1 MPAETLLTQKL
12 TPFINVRGISV
23 SSESEGNF
31 YFKCWE
37 MDKVQLT
44 PTSIDL
50 AAQTYFEIKIE
61 FETWLQ
67 KEQFFFNI
75 F

>member
-1 MPAETLLTQKL
+1 
-12 TPFINVRGISV
+12 
-23 SSESEGNF
+23 
-31 YFKCWE
+31 

-67 KEQFFFNI
+67 KEQFFFNFLFYMLPAKCGHQLAVVI
-75 F
+75 HGSPCLGP

>member
-1 MPAETLLTQKL
+1 MPAETLLTPKL

-31 YFKCWE
+31 YFMWWE

-50 AAQTYFEIKIE
+50 AAQTYFEIKVE

-67 KEQFFFNI
+67 KEQFLFNI